1 MSYACLSHQD
11 GATSWS
17 SFDRDIHSL
26 SDLSTEDIARMAA
39 LGPSLSG
46 IGDWLSDQV
55 QQVVDWVSN
64 PSPIPLSLFSQL
76 ARTAPY
82 SLPGVRYNIPSHT
95 DPDVKAL
102 FTASQWNKAV
112 VTYSFPDSRW
122 DYEVVNPSAMGY
134 RQASFATEQAV
145 RYALE
150 GYSPFV
156 GGPKVAMTSVEA
168 FTNLSIQEA
177 GRGSADIQVSGFNT
191 NSIISRSHAYY
202 PGMPVFNGDTWLR
215 SESGMPGDGSHA
227 TVLHELGHALG
238 LKHPH
243 DSGGDLPRMSAT
255 HDSSEYTV
263 MTYNDT
269 YGAPQTFMQY
279 DIAALQ
285 AMYGADFTTNS
296 GNTIYTWSPQTGET
310 FINGVGQ
317 GAARNSLIFQ
327 TIWDGGGIDLYDVSN
342 HFGNAVIDLNP
353 GGAVKF
359 AEGKL
364 AWKGQGY
371 VSGNVYNA
379 LLYQDDARSL
389 IENAASGSGNDQI
402 FGNAAQNV
410 LRGNGG
416 KDLLKGGAGNDA
428 LYGGDA
434 DDVLN
439 GGLGADVLMGG
450 NGTADFADYA
460 GAKSSV
466 IVRLDTGTAT
476 GDATAIGDI
485 LSEIENVRGG
495 RADDALYGS
504 ATSNV
509 LEGGAGHDVL
519 TGGEGGDVFYGGDGN
534 DLLRLTTGSAFM
546 SGGAGA
552 DWFEISRGATYANIW
567 DFDAGA
573 GVRDLIRIDR
583 GMFSTYAEVRAA
595 AVQKSGYVEI
605 WKLGLTITL
614 NGVQLSSLHQDDFA
628 FI

>member
-1 MSYACLSHQD
+1 M
-11 GATSWS
+11 
-17 SFDRDIHSL
+17 
-26 SDLSTEDIARMAA
+26 
-39 LGPSLSG
+39 
-46 IGDWLSDQV
+46 
-55 QQVVDWVSN
+55 
-64 PSPIPLSLFSQL
+64 
-76 ARTAPY
+76 
-82 SLPGVRYNIPSHT
+82 
-95 DPDVKAL
+95 
-102 FTASQWNKAV
+102 
-112 VTYSFPDSRW
+112 
-122 DYEVVNPSAMGY
+122 
-134 RQASFATEQAV
+134 
-145 RYALE
+145 
-150 GYSPFV
+150 
-156 GGPKVAMTSVEA
+156 
-168 FTNLSIQEA
+168 
-177 GRGSADIQVSGFNT
+177 
-191 NSIISRSHAYY
+191 
-202 PGMPVFNGDTWLR
+202 
-215 SESGMPGDGSHA
+215 
-227 TVLHELGHALG
+227 
-238 LKHPH
+238 
-243 DSGGDLPRMSAT
+243 
-255 HDSSEYTV
+255 
-263 MTYNDT
+263 
-269 YGAPQTFMQY
+269 
-279 DIAALQ
+279 
-285 AMYGADFTTNS
+285 
-296 GNTIYTWSPQTGET
+296 
-310 FINGVGQ
+310 
-317 GAARNSLIFQ
+317 
-327 TIWDGGGIDLYDVSN
+327 
-342 HFGNAVIDLNP
+342 
-353 GGAVKF
+353 
-359 AEGKL
+359 
-364 AWKGQGY
+364 
-371 VSGNVYNA
+371 SGNVYNA

-460 GAKSSV
+460 DAKTSV

-583 GMFSTYAEVRAA
+583 GVFSTYAEVRAA

-628 FI
+628 FISARTAQPHRASSRQLRPPLTINVKPVADSLADRFFILASGGPGATGGRSLRPSGRRFGLAEALRQILVDGFHQLVDPAVEEVVGAIDHRVLELHALLRLHLLDHAHHVLDGRDAVLRAVDEEARRRAGSEEGEVVAVRHRGDRDEALDLGAAHEKLHADPGAEGDAGDPAGARIRVHRTAPSRAPRRRPRARPGRGRRRPGCGRPRGS